1 MNTQHNTNYT
11 EEDVSLKEIIL
22 TISDYTKE
30 VWSRKFL
37 VMFVTAISVIGFVV
51 VAFLTRPTFPGVL
64 TFMVN
69 EEDSSGSNIS
79 GLLGQFGI
87 GGSTE
92 YNLDK
97 ILELSKSRRISQNI
111 LFDSISVNGKA
122 DMIAN
127 HTIDY
132 LESEGEWGEL
142 SLLYKLLYGD
152 DPLPLKGFRFK
163 QVDESTFGAIE
174 NKALKAL
181 HIKLAGTPDGG
192 KIGIVTT
199 DYSEDSGIMKLIAD
213 TKRPELSIGLSKHL
227 YEELSRYYIEKA
239 TEKHKNTFDIVKLK
253 SDSIAAA
260 LNAAQYNLASFNDK
274 NQNIFRS
281 KDKLTE
287 QRYIIE
293 IEKLMAMYAK
303 TEENLQIADFTLK
316 NKTPYIDVIDEPI
329 LPLIAN
335 RPSLVQAIIKGL
347 LLGLFLSLGYIVFRK
362 ILRDIMSA

>member
-1 MNTQHNTNYT
+1 METQRNTSHT

-22 TISDYTKE
+22 TLSAYLKE
-30 VWSRKFL
+30 IWSRKFL
-37 VMFVTAISVIGFVV
+37 IVFVTGLSV
-51 VAFLTRPTFPGVL
+51 VAFVLIAFMTKPSFPGVL

-69 EEDSSGSNIS
+69 EEDSGGSNIS

-87 GGSTE
+87 GGSTD

-111 LFDSISVNGKA
+111 LFDTIIVMGKA

-132 LESEGEWGEL
+132 LESEEEWGEINMI
-142 SLLYKLLYGD
+142 YKLMYGK
-152 DPLPLKGFRFK
+152 DPLPLKGFRFTHA
-163 QVDESTFGAIE
+163 DESRFGAIE

-181 HIKLAGTPDGG
+181 HIKLAGTPDGSRQ
-192 KIGIVTT
+192 GIVTT
-199 DYSEDSGIMKLIAD
+199 DYSEDSGIMQLIAE
-213 TKRPELSIGLSKHL
+213 TRRPELSVELSKNL
-227 YEELSRYYIEKA
+227 YQELSRYYIEKA
-239 TEKHKNTFDIVKLK
+239 TEKHKNTFEIVKLK

-260 LNAAQYNLASFNDK
+260 LNAAQFNLANFNDK

-347 LLGLFLSLGYIVFRK
+347 LLGLFLSLGYVVLRK
-362 ILRDIMSA
+362 IWRDVMG